1 MEKKETIEKIAKKI
15 AKNTAKNNVGN
26 KKLCVITI
34 EVFENGIGTY
44 LDIIEENP
52 PTNLTTIIGA
62 LELAKENY
70 VRDKYKDL
78 ITYKNA

>member
-1 MEKKETIEKIAKKI
+1 MEKKEAIKKSAKNS

-26 KKLCVITI
+26 KKLCVITV

-44 LDIIEENP
+44 LEVLEENP
-52 PTNLTTIIGA
+52 PTNLATIIGA